1 MAGLVCYIMQTI
13 MMMNDA
19 IVQKPGWLRH
29 KQQ

>member
-13 MMMNDA
+13 MLMNGDT
-19 IVQKPGWLRH
+19 VQKPGWLRR